1 MSDLHVVGVHGIRQR
16 DTNALKLAEDWNL
29 ALAEGI
35 SLHCGPTSSIPSV
48 TTPYYGDVFPK
59 GRFQLGDDAPS
70 EGLAES
76 DEEELALLAQALEAH
91 TPPVP
96 GERSAVGTLGAP
108 PPVSPRITA
117 ALARIDRRCGP
128 GVGKALLSRVSE
140 VYGYFSTRPKY
151 DGMADTVRDRVRE
164 AVEQSGATLI
174 IAHSLGSVIVY
185 DMFRRGRFPSGADG
199 GVSMLITC
207 GSPLAWLPLR
217 RELGVRVSDELQL
230 PPGVRWLNVFDPSDP
245 VTAGV
250 GLSVIAPGVTD
261 VAVDNDD
268 DPHAAGRYLEQQPVA
283 AAVHSHMTRSPLHP
297 RT

>member
-1 MSDLHVVGVHGIRQR
+1 MSDLHIVGVHGIRQR
-16 DTNALKLAEDWNL
+16 DTNSLKLAEDWNL

-35 SLHCGPTSSIPSV
+35 ALHCGPTSFTPSV

-59 GRFQLGDDAPS
+59 GRFQLGDEDPS
-70 EGLAES
+70 EELAET
-76 DEEELALLAQALEAH
+76 DEEELELLAQALEAH

-96 GERSAVGTLGAP
+96 GERPAAGTLGAP

-140 VYGYFSTRPKY
+140 VYGYFSAKSKY
-151 DGMADTVRDRVRE
+151 DGMAETVRDRVRE

-185 DMFRRGRFPSGADG
+185 DMFRRGRFPSGVDG

-217 RELGVRVSDELQL
+217 RKLGVRASDELQL
-230 PPGVRWLNVFDPSDP
+230 PSNVRWLNVFDPNDP

-250 GLSVIAPGVTD
+250 GLSAIAPGVTD
-261 VAVDNDD
+261 VAVDNQD

-283 AAVHSHMTRSPLHP
+283 AAVRSHMTRGPVLPKS
-297 RT
+297 